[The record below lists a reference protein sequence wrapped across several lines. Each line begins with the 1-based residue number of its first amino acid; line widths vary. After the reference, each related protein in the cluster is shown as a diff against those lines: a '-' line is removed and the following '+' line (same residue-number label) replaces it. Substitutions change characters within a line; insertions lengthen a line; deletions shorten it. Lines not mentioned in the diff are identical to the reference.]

1 MSCSSGQKTYPSFS
15 PPTSGNNNQPNGDE
29 QCKQDIRHFLN
40 AVIRDLEYG
49 SNHNV
54 IEAAKK
60 YIVGA
65 KVEYVENEIIQTV
78 RGIEYAREL
87 AIYAMCNWHTGDN
100 RLTTDPLY
108 VAEHT
113 ALTQYRDTTIINTTA
128 GSPRCDDVRAAIDTL
143 SYLFVD
149 VLSNNAANVYLDGAY
164 LIARNKDLIADQVLL
179 DVEKKYPNANLS
191 DLNQRKCRRDVGLIL
206 GGLVRDLV
214 LGGNSGIV
222 SRAELYF
229 TGTALTGIQPSMLAQ
244 TLYAYQK
251 VKEYA
256 INALSNLS
264 LIHI

>member
-1 MSCSSGQKTYPSFS
+1 M
-15 PPTSGNNNQPNGDE
+15 
-29 QCKQDIRHFLN
+29 
-40 AVIRDLEYG
+40 
-49 SNHNV
+49 
-54 IEAAKK
+54 
-60 YIVGA
+60 
-65 KVEYVENEIIQTV
+65 
-78 RGIEYAREL
+78 
-87 AIYAMCNWHTGDN
+87 
-100 RLTTDPLY
+100 
-108 VAEHT
+108 
-113 ALTQYRDTTIINTTA
+113 
-128 GSPRCDDVRAAIDTL
+128 
-143 SYLFVD
+143 
-149 VLSNNAANVYLDGAY
+149 
-164 LIARNKDLIADQVLL
+164 L

-256 INALSNLS
+256 INALSNWTGYAGTHTFVSGTANGITANNGGQVLS